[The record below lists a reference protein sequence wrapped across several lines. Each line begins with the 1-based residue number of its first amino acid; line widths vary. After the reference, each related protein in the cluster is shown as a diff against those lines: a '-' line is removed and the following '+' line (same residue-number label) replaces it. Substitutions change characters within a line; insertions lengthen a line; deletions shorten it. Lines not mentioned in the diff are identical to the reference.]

1 VIRGKGNKKQRFI
14 ASSVHHILFIPIVLQ
29 SNMTLSNTT
38 IIKLADALS
47 DDVASYITQDE
58 RFFDLMVELIP
69 DAIHAKLGDV
79 DVQIAAELSMCISE
93 RIALK
98 SY

>member
-1 VIRGKGNKKQRFI
+1 M
-14 ASSVHHILFIPIVLQ
+14 ALSQ
-29 SNMTLSNTT
+29 ST

-47 DDVASYITQDE
+47 ADVAQYIMEDE

-79 DVQIAAELSMCISE
+79 DDMIIAELSMCISE
-93 RIALK
+93 RMRLIGD
-98 SY
+98 

>member
-1 VIRGKGNKKQRFI
+1 
-14 ASSVHHILFIPIVLQ
+14 
-29 SNMTLSNTT
+29 MTLSNTT

>member
-1 VIRGKGNKKQRFI
+1 M
-14 ASSVHHILFIPIVLQ
+14 ALSQ
-29 SNMTLSNTT
+29 ST

-47 DDVASYITQDE
+47 ADVAQYIMEDE

-79 DVQIAAELSMCISE
+79 DDMIIAELSMCISE
-93 RIALK
+93 RIRLIGD
-98 SY
+98 

>member
-1 VIRGKGNKKQRFI
+1 M
-14 ASSVHHILFIPIVLQ
+14 ALSQ
-29 SNMTLSNTT
+29 ST

-47 DDVASYITQDE
+47 ADVAQYIMEDY

-79 DVQIAAELSMCISE
+79 DDMIIAELSMCISE
-93 RIALK
+93 RIRLIGD
-98 SY
+98 